1 MQTRVVFVK
10 DVEKVAKIGD
20 VKTVSAGYAR
30 NYLFP
35 GEFAE
40 LGTDAALRKAEA
52 LRAREAAKVRAEL
65 SKVNEE
71 AQALREREVRIGVRE
86 KDGVLFGSVT
96 AKDIVKALEKDGV
109 VVSEKHIVLP
119 KPLKT
124 LGTHELEADFGHGV
138 VIPFVV
144 ILKGA

>member
-35 GEFAE
+35 GGFAE

-52 LRAREAAKVRAEL
+52 LRAREEVKAKAEL

-71 AQALREREVRIGVRE
+71 AQALREREVRIGVKE
-86 KDGVLFGSVT
+86 KDGVMFGSIT

-109 VVSEKHIVLP
+109 VVSEKCILLQ
-119 KPLKT
+119 KPLKK

-138 VIPFVV
+138 KVSFVV
-144 ILKGA
+144 LLKGA